1 MRTHVN
7 EDINHSKG
15 WRYLEEDP
23 PEEGQHI
30 VRRTI
35 CDMKA
40 FYSSKKRMKWG
51 LVTQSMQKGGSMRHV
66 WKSLPRYL
74 MDIEERDNFG
84 VNSNEKRTK

>member
-1 MRTHVN
+1 MRTHAH
-7 EDINHSKG
+7 EDINLSNG
-15 WRYLEEDP
+15 WRYMKEDP

-51 LVTQSMQKGGSMRHV
+51 LVTQSMQKGGSLKHV
-66 WKSLPRYL
+66 WKALPRYL
-74 MDIEERDNFG
+74 MDIEERNKYG
-84 VNSNEKRTK
+84 VNDEERTS